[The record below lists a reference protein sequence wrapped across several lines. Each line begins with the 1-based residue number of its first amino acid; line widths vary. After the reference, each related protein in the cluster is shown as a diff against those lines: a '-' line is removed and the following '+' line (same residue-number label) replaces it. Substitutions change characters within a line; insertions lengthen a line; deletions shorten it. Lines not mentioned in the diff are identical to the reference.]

1 MAARW
6 ASPLLARSSSSVMT
20 TSALWLMTTPAMP
33 TPRSW
38 TTRPQPPVGFLARA
52 LAVFADA
59 GFRVE
64 RLMSDNH
71 WSYTRSLALAELPE
85 QRGIKHV
92 FIRPHCPWQ
101 NGKVER
107 FNRTLQTKWAYRQ
120 PFQSNQKYSD
130 TLAPGS
136 TTTTMNA
143 TTPPSETNPHQLTVT
158 NLIAEYT

>member
-6 ASPLLARSSSSVMT
+6 APPLPARSSSSVMT

-92 FIRPHCPWQ
+92 FIRPLSLA
-101 NGKVER
+101 ER
-107 FNRTLQTKWAYRQ
+107 ESGTVQ
-120 PFQSNQKYSD
+120 PDPANQMSLPAALPKQSKI
-130 TLAPGS
+130 L
-136 TTTTMNA
+136 
-143 TTPPSETNPHQLTVT
+143 
-158 NLIAEYT
+158 